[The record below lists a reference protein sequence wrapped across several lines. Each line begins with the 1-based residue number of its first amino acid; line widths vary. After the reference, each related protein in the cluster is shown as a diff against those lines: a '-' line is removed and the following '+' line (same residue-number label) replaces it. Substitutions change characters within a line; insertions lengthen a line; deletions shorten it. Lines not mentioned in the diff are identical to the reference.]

1 MKDAAA
7 VHGTVAPVNTG
18 PADPNEWLEYQFSKH
33 KSKMMKRNKWASI
46 LLVIFLFV
54 ILTFVAIA
62 FIPSQSEDPDAYL
75 RTFDSQQRPVDM
87 SDVLGSTQM
96 EVTVELQR
104 GWADFFLLD
113 EDGYDRSYPNHEA
126 MEEEAMEYKLQSGWF
141 QYSATLPPGKYYL
154 IITRAS
160 EDTSYTFKS
169 TYFPFRPLLLPGMA
183 VGLAG
188 TAGGALWFSRTRKQL
203 RALLQELKVARQKL
217 QVQAYHGIYG
227 QAAAPNGGAGGG
239 VGTGYRGPGGTTGG
253 GHGGPGG
260 TTGGGHGG
268 PGGSAGGGHGGP
280 GGSAGGGHGGPG
292 GSAGGG
298 HGGPGGSAGGGYGG
312 QGGSP
317 GGYRPGGPASGGAPP
332 RGPTGGHRP
341 H

>member
-7 VHGTVAPVNTG
+7 VHGTVAPVHTG

-33 KSKMMKRNKWASI
+33 KTRIMKRNRWASI

-75 RTFDSQQRPVDM
+75 RTFDIQQRLVDM

-113 EDGYDRSYPNHEA
+113 KDGYESYPLLGA
-126 MEEEAMEYKLQSGWF
+126 MEEKALKYKLRSGWF

-154 IITRAS
+154 IITQAT

-169 TYFPFRPLLLPGMA
+169 TYFPFRPLLLPGLL

-188 TAGGALWFSRTRKQL
+188 TAGSALWFSRTRKQL

-217 QVQAYHGIYG
+217 QVQAYQGIYG
-227 QAAAPNGGAGGG
+227 QAAAP
-239 VGTGYRGPGGTTGG
+239 T
-253 GHGGPGG
+253 
-260 TTGGGHGG
+260 
-268 PGGSAGGGHGGP
+268 
-280 GGSAGGGHGGPG
+280 
-292 GSAGGG
+292 
-298 HGGPGGSAGGGYGG
+298 GGPGGSAGGGYGG
-312 QGGSP
+312 QRGSP

-332 RGPTGGHRP
+332 RGPAGGYRP
-341 H
+341 Y